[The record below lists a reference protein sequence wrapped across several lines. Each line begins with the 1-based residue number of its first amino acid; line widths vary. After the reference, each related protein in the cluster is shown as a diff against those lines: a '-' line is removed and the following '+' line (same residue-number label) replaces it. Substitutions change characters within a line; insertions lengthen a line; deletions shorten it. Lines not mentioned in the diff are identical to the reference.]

1 MNTFDPR
8 SFKRGPLAYCYDIG
22 FTRLEAIGSDVI
34 IVDDARSAFPP
45 PPPPMEKRYN
55 TGRHCLSHSAFYRE
69 MLNVTRLDDRFSFSL
84 CSVLFLLLFFFF
96 FSSLFFPFFFLE
108 KRRESMRII
117 TDNKTI
123 RSQQNHRC
131 DSWNIDFSFF
141 LNQLSESRLISLVVD
156 HRKLLNQDLHSES
169 ISLWFFIRLQM
180 IFDTR
185 VQTCKH

>member
-45 PPPPMEKRYN
+45 PPPDGETIQHRPPLSFTQRVLSRNVKRYSP
-55 TGRHCLSHSAFYRE
+55 RWPIFFLPLFRP
-69 MLNVTRLDDRFSFSL
+69 FPPPFF
-84 CSVLFLLLFFFF
+84 LFLFFPI
-96 FSSLFFPFFFLE
+96 FPFFFLE

-156 HRKLLNQDLHSES
+156 PRKLLNQNLHSES